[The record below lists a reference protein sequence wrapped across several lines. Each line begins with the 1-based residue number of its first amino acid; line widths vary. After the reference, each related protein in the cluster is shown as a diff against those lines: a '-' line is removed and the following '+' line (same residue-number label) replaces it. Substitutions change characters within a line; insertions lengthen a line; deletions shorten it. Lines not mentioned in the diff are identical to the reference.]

1 MRGTFISRLRAGT
14 SKLIRDQGGNAM
26 MLTAAMILPIVGF
39 AGSGIDIGRAY
50 MAKLRLQQACDAG
63 ALAGRRYMAGGV
75 YTQAAK
81 DEATK
86 MFTANFSDHAYGSS
100 SVTFNTVAAGT
111 ADVNGTATAHMPTT
125 VMKVFAFKGF
135 DLTVNCTAKLEISNA
150 DIMMVLDVTGSM
162 DTINSGDSVSRI
174 EALKA
179 ASVSFFDT
187 LTTADL
193 GDGRLRFGVV
203 PYSGTVNVGS
213 ILYSANPAW
222 IADKASTPSREGK
235 FKDDWGTGTSSDG
248 AVTGTTYPGNA
259 DSGSSWSAW
268 GNVSL
273 TQANCA
279 TPPSAAGGAATKS
292 GSASST
298 QTSQVVDGSGNKVTK
313 YSTTQ
318 DYTYKKYEYQWVKVS
333 GTNRCQRRDRTYRYT
348 ETYPTTLTQPPIK
361 VFDYFVWTQ
370 RDFDVVAGK
379 NGTTSMSFTKTGAKG
394 VDESFAWN
402 GCIIER
408 GTKPFTSTQTA
419 PADAYDMN
427 IDLVPTA
434 DRKTQWEMFLSDVAY
449 SRSGTGDQTTGG
461 STSFGKSAAGGSDVA
476 ACPPAAMK
484 LTTMTKN
491 DRAGFVSYI
500 GKLKAQ
506 GYTYHDAGMVW
517 GARLLSP
524 DGLFKSENLEAP
536 NKRPIARH
544 IVFMTDGEPTAP
556 ISNFSFQSQEQSTGR
571 IGASSDAEAVKRHT
585 NRFLQLCEAAKAK
598 NITIWIVGFGTS
610 ITTALKTCAT
620 PGKTYS
626 AANAAQL
633 NENFQA
639 IARQISKLRL
649 SQ

>member
-1 MRGTFISRLRAGT
+1 MRGTCISRLRAGA
-14 SKLIRDQGGNAM
+14 SNLIRDQRGNAM

-50 MAKLRLQQACDAG
+50 MAKVRLQQACDAG
-63 ALAGRRYMAGGV
+63 VLAGRRSMAGGT
-75 YTQAAK
+75 YTQPAK
-81 DEATK
+81 DEANK
-86 MFTANFSDHAYGSS
+86 MFAVNYPSTAYGSS
-100 SVTFNTVAAGT
+100 GVTFNSVAAGT
-111 ADVNGTATAHMPTT
+111 ADVNGTATAHLPTT
-125 VMKVFAFKGF
+125 VMKVFAFDGF

-162 DTINSGDSVSRI
+162 DTVNSGDSVSRI

-222 IADKASTPSREGK
+222 ISDIATTPSRTPH
-235 FKDDWGTGTSSDG
+235 FDNWTTGTTTYD
-248 AVTGTTYPGNA
+248 AVSATTYPGTA
-259 DSGSSWSAW
+259 VSGSSWSSW
-268 GNVSL
+268 SNQSSSI
-273 TQANCA
+273 TQANCTA
-279 TPPSAAGGAATKS
+279 AKQGAGGTASKS

-298 QTSQVVDGSGNKVTK
+298 QTSQYIDSNGNRITKSDVDQNW
-313 YSTTQ
+313 
-318 DYTYKKYEYQWVKVS
+318 TYKKYEYQWS
-333 GTNRCQRRDRTYRYT
+333 GSRCQRRQRDYVYT
-348 ETYPTTLTQPPIK
+348 ETTPSTLTQLPAFSHFI
-361 VFDYFVWTQ
+361 YEN
-370 RDFDVVAGK
+370 RDLPVSAGK
-379 NGTTSMSFTKTGAKG
+379 DGTALTFNTGTKG
-394 VDESFAWN
+394 VNETWSWN

-408 GTKPFTSTQTA
+408 QTKQFSSTQTA

-427 IDLVPTA
+427 IDMVPTSDPA
-434 DRKTQWEMFLSDVAY
+434 TQWQMFLSDFAY
-449 SRSGTGDQTTGG
+449 SRS
-461 STSFGKSAAGGSDVA
+461 STSPTSSTSTSNVNSFADNANSGSDIA

-491 DRAGFVSYI
+491 DRSSFVTYI

-506 GYTYHDAGMVW
+506 GYTYHDSGMVW

-524 DGLFKSENLEAP
+524 DGIFSSENKEAP

-556 ISNFSFQSQEQSTGR
+556 RSNFSFQGQEQSMAR
-571 IGASSDAEAVKRHT
+571 IGASSDTDAVNRHV

-598 NITIWIVGFGTS
+598 NVTIWIVGFGTS

-626 AANAAQL
+626 AANSAQL